1 MKPEERRTE
10 SHVMPTVV
18 VRVSTVTV
26 ETEETIAVVL
36 KEVEITEMV
45 EITEASVAIMTIN
58 LESTLAKDLLSSPQ
72 QNQST

>member
-1 MKPEERRTE
+1 
-10 SHVMPTVV
+10 MPTVV